1 MRPKAASARRGDVD
15 ALAASSPCQN
25 HSACASLAGYADFA
39 PRAEERARGGV
50 AVFGRSR
57 APQLASAASSSIR
70 IAFYAPRAA
79 VHTVVVVALAE
90 FTVTVVFRPVNVG
103 W

>member
-1 MRPKAASARRGDVD
+1 MRQFGWIRLFCSEER
-15 ALAASSPCQN
+15 
-25 HSACASLAGYADFA
+25 
-39 PRAEERARGGV
+39 ERARGGV
-50 AVFGRSR
+50 AVFGRSH
-57 APQLASAASSSIR
+57 APQLASAASSSIL

>member
-1 MRPKAASARRGDVD
+1 MNKKTQITR
-15 ALAASSPCQN
+15 N
-25 HSACASLAGYADFA
+25 HSAHDSLAGYADFA
-39 PRAEERARGGV
+39 SRAEERARGGV

>member
-1 MRPKAASARRGDVD
+1 MLYKSLENH
-15 ALAASSPCQN
+15 LAHDSF
-25 HSACASLAGYADFA
+25 AGYADFA

-57 APQLASAASSSIR
+57 APQLASAASSSIL

-79 VHTVVVVALAE
+79 VHTVFVVALAE
-90 FTVTVVFRPVNVG
+90 FTVTVVFRPVNVR